1 MTGVQTCALP
11 IYINGASFTY
21 SILEKRLLKKMIMGM
36 DDYGKKIKK
45 VGFWQVKGKGAVCMW
60 TGSVV
65 VFKKRKREEGGMK
78 RKRHDSKEK
87 KWCSYT
93 MGSEGAH

>member
-1 MTGVQTCALP
+1 
-11 IYINGASFTY
+11 
-21 SILEKRLLKKMIMGM
+21 MGM

-78 RKRHDSKEK
+78 RKRHDSKRRNGAVTPWGVRVHVARRYKAER
-87 KWCSYT
+87 T
-93 MGSEGAH
+93 SEADFF